1 MRILSILMLCCCLF
15 GCQKSNKK
23 TEQKAYHLKDS
34 ISIHSHSIRDTFKFS
49 KAEFKSIVDNH
60 PEINLHPPLHPEIAY
75 QNNDKG
81 FNSETGQ
88 DVYFTIYAYNLEK
101 YNHNREQFRTKLIE
115 AFHKVNN
122 IHGLYKRG
130 GSFFGHQKARIAAY
144 AEFDVYS
151 YRNKKPTI
159 EDFNI
164 NKEKFI
170 ERLKINFE
178 KGIVKMVNS
187 TENTNALLLQEINIE
202 ISELEKLIDNDIIL
216 KAVRDFEQ
224 RHYNYDKIDLVN

>member
-1 MRILSILMLCCCLF
+1 MRVLSVLLLCCLF
-15 GCQKSNKK
+15 GCQNSKK
-23 TEQKAYHLKDS
+23 NNVQNANHLKDS
-34 ISIHSHSIRDTFKFS
+34 VLIHSHSIRDTFKFS
-49 KAEFKSIVDNH
+49 KAEFKSILENH

-88 DVYFTIYAYNLEK
+88 DVYFTIYAHNLEK
-101 YNHNREQFRTKLIE
+101 HNHNKEQFRTKLIE

-151 YRNKKPTI
+151 YRKRKPTL
-159 EDFNI
+159 EDLKK
-164 NKEKFI
+164 NKTKYI
-170 ERLKINFE
+170 DSLKVCFE
-178 KGIVKMVNS
+178 KGIVKMVNIPEKS
-187 TENTNALLLQEINIE
+187 KTLLLKEINLE
-202 ISELEKLIDNDIIL
+202 ISQLEKLIDNDIIL

-224 RHYNYDKIDLVN
+224 LHYNYDNIDLIW

>member
-15 GCQKSNKK
+15 GCQNFNKN

-34 ISIHSHSIRDTFKFS
+34 ISIHSHSIGDTFKFS
-49 KAEFKSIVDNH
+49 KAEFKSILENH

-81 FNSETGQ
+81 FDSETGQ
-88 DVYFTIYAYNLEK
+88 DVYFTIYAHYLEK
-101 YNHNREQFRTKLIE
+101 NNRDAEQFRTRLIE

-130 GSFFGHQKARIAAY
+130 GSFFGHQKARITAY

-151 YRNKKPTI
+151 YRKRKPTL
-159 EDFNI
+159 EDLKK
-164 NKEKFI
+164 NKTKYI
-170 ERLKINFE
+170 DSLKVCFE
-178 KGIVKMVNS
+178 KGIVKMVNTPEKS
-187 TENTNALLLQEINIE
+187 KTLLLKEINLE
-202 ISELEKLIDNDIIL
+202 ISQLEKLIDNDIIL

-224 RHYNYDKIDLVN
+224 RHYNYDNIDLVN

>member
-1 MRILSILMLCCCLF
+1 MLCCCLF
-15 GCQKSNKK
+15 GCQNSKKK
-23 TEQKAYHLKDS
+23 TEQNTYHLKDS

-49 KAEFKSIVDNH
+49 KVEFKSILDNH
-60 PEINLHPPLHPEIAY
+60 PEINLHPPLHPDIAY

-101 YNHNREQFRTKLIE
+101 YNHNIEQFRTKLIE
-115 AFHKVNN
+115 AFHKVNY

-151 YRNKKPTI
+151 YRKRKPTLK
-159 EDFNI
+159 DLKK
-164 NKEKFI
+164 NKTNYI
-170 ERLKINFE
+170 DSLKINFE
-178 KGIVKMVNS
+178 KGIKKLVN
-187 TENTNALLLQEINIE
+187 TPEKAKTFLLEDIYLE
-202 ISELEKLIDNDIIL
+202 ISQLEKLIDNDIML
-216 KAVRDFEQ
+216 KAIRDFEQ
-224 RHYNYDKIDLVN
+224 RHYNYDNYDLIW

>member
-1 MRILSILMLCCCLF
+1 MRILSVLMLCCCLF
-15 GCQKSNKK
+15 VCQNSNKK
-23 TEQKAYHLKDS
+23 TEQKTYHLKDS

-49 KAEFKSIVDNH
+49 KAEFKSILENH

-130 GSFFGHQKARIAAY
+130 GSFFGHQKARN
-144 AEFDVYS
+144 
-151 YRNKKPTI
+151 RKPTLK
-159 EDFNI
+159 DLKK
-164 NKEKFI
+164 NKTNYI
-170 ERLKINFE
+170 DSLKVCFE
-178 KGIVKMVNS
+178 KGIVKMVN
-187 TENTNALLLQEINIE
+187 TPEKAKTLLLEDIYLE
-202 ISELEKLIDNDIIL
+202 ISQLEKLIDNDIIL
-216 KAVRDFEQ
+216 KAVRVFEQ

>member
-1 MRILSILMLCCCLF
+1 MRILSLLLLCCCF
-15 GCQKSNKK
+15 GCQNSKK
-23 TEQKAYHLKDS
+23 NNLQQANHLKDS
-34 ISIHSHSIRDTFKFS
+34 VLIHSHSIRDTFKFS
-49 KAEFKSIVDNH
+49 KLEFKSIVENH
-60 PEINLHPPLHPEIAY
+60 AEINLYPPLHPDIAY
-75 QNNDKG
+75 QKNNKG
-81 FNSETGQ
+81 FKSETGQ
-88 DVYFTIYAYNLEK
+88 DVYFTIYAHYLEK
-101 YNHNREQFRTKLIE
+101 NNRDAEQFRTKLIE
-115 AFHKVNN
+115 VFRKVNG
-122 IHGLYKRG
+122 IHGVYKRG

-151 YRNKKPTI
+151 YRNRKPTI

-187 TENTNALLLQEINIE
+187 TENTKALLLQEINIE

>member
-1 MRILSILMLCCCLF
+1 M
-15 GCQKSNKK
+15 
-23 TEQKAYHLKDS
+23 
-34 ISIHSHSIRDTFKFS
+34 
-49 KAEFKSIVDNH
+49 
-60 PEINLHPPLHPEIAY
+60 HPPLHPEIAY

-101 YNHNREQFRTKLIE
+101 HNHNREQFRTKLIE
-115 AFHKVNN
+115 AFHKVNS

-130 GSFFGHQKARIAAY
+130 GSFFGHQKARITAY

-151 YRNKKPTI
+151 YKNRKPTT

-187 TENTNALLLQEINIE
+187 TENTKALLLQEINIE

-224 RHYNYDKIDLVN
+224 RHYNYDNIDLVR

>member
-1 MRILSILMLCCCLF
+1 MF
-15 GCQKSNKK
+15 GCLNSNKK

-49 KAEFKSIVDNH
+49 KAEFKSILENH

-101 YNHNREQFRTKLIE
+101 HNHNREQFRTKLIE
-115 AFHKVNN
+115 AFHKVNS

-130 GSFFGHQKARIAAY
+130 GSFFGHQKARITAY

-151 YRNKKPTI
+151 YKNKKPTT

-178 KGIVKMVNS
+178 KRIVKMVNS
-187 TENTNALLLQEINIE
+187 TENTKALLLQEINIE

-224 RHYNYDKIDLVN
+224 RHYNYDNIDLSW

>member
-1 MRILSILMLCCCLF
+1 MRVLSVLLLCCF
-15 GCQKSNKK
+15 VWMSKFKK
-23 TEQKAYHLKDS
+23 NNVQNANHLKDS
-34 ISIHSHSIRDTFKFS
+34 VLIHSHSIRDTFKFS
-49 KAEFKSIVDNH
+49 KAEFKSILENH

-115 AFHKVNN
+115 AFHKVNS

-151 YRNKKPTI
+151 YRNRKPTLK
-159 EDFNI
+159 DLKK
-164 NKEKFI
+164 NKTNYI
-170 ERLKINFE
+170 DSLKVCFE
-178 KGIVKMVNS
+178 KGIVKMVN
-187 TENTNALLLQEINIE
+187 TPEKAKTLLLEDIYLE
-202 ISELEKLIDNDIIL
+202 ISQLEKLIDNDIML
-216 KAVRDFEQ
+216 KAIRDFEQ
-224 RHYNYDKIDLVN
+224 LHYNYDNIDLIW

>member
-1 MRILSILMLCCCLF
+1 MF
-15 GCQKSNKK
+15 GCLNSNKK

-49 KAEFKSIVDNH
+49 KAEFKSILENH

-88 DVYFTIYAYNLEK
+88 DVYFTIYAHNLEK
-101 YNHNREQFRTKLIE
+101 HNHNKEQFRTKLIE

-130 GSFFGHQKARIAAY
+130 GSFFGHQKARITAY

-151 YRNKKPTI
+151 YRKRKPTLK
-159 EDFNI
+159 DLKKNI
-164 NKEKFI
+164 TNYI
-170 ERLKINFE
+170 DSLKVCFE
-178 KGIVKMVNS
+178 KGIVKMVN
-187 TENTNALLLQEINIE
+187 TPEKAKALLLQEINIE
-202 ISELEKLIDNDIIL
+202 ISQLEKLIDNDIIL

-224 RHYNYDKIDLVN
+224 RHYNYDNIDLVW

>member
-15 GCQKSNKK
+15 GCQNSNKN

-34 ISIHSHSIRDTFKFS
+34 ISIQNNSIQDTFKFS
-49 KAEFKSIVDNH
+49 KLEFKSILENH

-88 DVYFTIYAYNLEK
+88 DVYFTIYAHYLEK
-101 YNHNREQFRTKLIE
+101 NNRDAEQFRTKLIE
-115 AFHKVNN
+115 VFHKVNG
-122 IHGLYKRG
+122 IHGVYKRG

-151 YRNKKPTI
+151 YRNRKPTI

-187 TENTNALLLQEINIE
+187 TENTKALLLQEINIE

-224 RHYNYDKIDLVN
+224 RHYNYDNIDLVN

>member
-15 GCQKSNKK
+15 GCQNFNKN

-34 ISIHSHSIRDTFKFS
+34 ISIHSHSIGDTFKFS
-49 KAEFKSIVDNH
+49 KAEFKSILENH

-81 FNSETGQ
+81 FDSETGQ
-88 DVYFTIYAYNLEK
+88 DVYFTIYAHYLEK
-101 YNHNREQFRTKLIE
+101 NNRDAEQFRTRLIE

-130 GSFFGHQKARIAAY
+130 GSFFGHQKARITAY

-151 YRNKKPTI
+151 YRKRKPTL
-159 EDFNI
+159 EDLKK
-164 NKEKFI
+164 NKTKYI
-170 ERLKINFE
+170 DSLKVCFE
-178 KGIVKMVNS
+178 KGIVKMVNTPEKS
-187 TENTNALLLQEINIE
+187 KTLLLKEINLE
-202 ISELEKLIDNDIIL
+202 ISQLEKLIDNDIIL

-224 RHYNYDKIDLVN
+224 RHYNYDNIDLIW

>member
-15 GCQKSNKK
+15 GCQNSNKN

-49 KAEFKSIVDNH
+49 KEEFKSILENH

-88 DVYFTIYAYNLEK
+88 DVYFTIYAHYLEK
-101 YNHNREQFRTKLIE
+101 NNRDAEQFRTKLIE
-115 AFHKVNN
+115 VFHKVNG
-122 IHGLYKRG
+122 IHGVYKRG
-130 GSFFGHQKARIAAY
+130 GSFFGHQKARITAY

-151 YRNKKPTI
+151 YKNKKPTT

-178 KGIVKMVNS
+178 KRIVKMVNS
-187 TENTNALLLQEINIE
+187 TENTKALLLQEINIE

-224 RHYNYDKIDLVN
+224 RHYNYDNIDLVR

>member
-1 MRILSILMLCCCLF
+1 MHVLSVLLLCCLF
-15 GCQKSNKK
+15 GCQNSKK
-23 TEQKAYHLKDS
+23 NNVQNANHLKDS
-34 ISIHSHSIRDTFKFS
+34 VLIHSHSIRDTFKFS
-49 KAEFKSIVDNH
+49 KAEFKSILENH

-88 DVYFTIYAYNLEK
+88 DVYFTIYAHNLEK
-101 YNHNREQFRTKLIE
+101 HNHNKEQFRTKLIE

-151 YRNKKPTI
+151 YRNRKPTLK
-159 EDFNI
+159 DLKK
-164 NKEKFI
+164 NKTNYI
-170 ERLKINFE
+170 DSLKVCFE
-178 KGIVKMVNS
+178 KGIVKMVN
-187 TENTNALLLQEINIE
+187 TPEKAKTLLLEDIYLE
-202 ISELEKLIDNDIIL
+202 ISQLEKLIDNDIML
-216 KAVRDFEQ
+216 KAIRDFEQ
-224 RHYNYDKIDLVN
+224 LHYNYDNIDLIW

>member
-15 GCQKSNKK
+15 GCLNSNKK

-49 KAEFKSIVDNH
+49 KAEFKSILENH

-101 YNHNREQFRTKLIE
+101 HNHNREQFRTKLIE
-115 AFHKVNN
+115 AFHKVNS

-130 GSFFGHQKARIAAY
+130 GSFFGHQKARITAY

-151 YRNKKPTI
+151 YKNKKPTT

-178 KGIVKMVNS
+178 KRIVKMVNS
-187 TENTNALLLQEINIE
+187 TENTKALLLQEINIE

-224 RHYNYDKIDLVN
+224 RHYNYDNIDLVR

>member
-1 MRILSILMLCCCLF
+1 MLCCCLF
-15 GCQKSNKK
+15 GCLNSNKK

-49 KAEFKSIVDNH
+49 KAEFKSILENH
-60 PEINLHPPLHPEIAY
+60 SDINLHPPLHPDIAY

-88 DVYFTIYAYNLEK
+88 NVYFTIYAYHLEK
-101 YNHNREQFRTKLIE
+101 YNNNSEQLRIKLID
-115 AFHKVNN
+115 AFNKVNN
-122 IHGLYKRG
+122 IHGIYKRG

-151 YRNKKPTI
+151 YKNRKPTT

-187 TENTNALLLQEINIE
+187 TENTKALLLQEINIE

-224 RHYNYDKIDLVN
+224 RHYNYDNIDLVR

>member
-1 MRILSILMLCCCLF
+1 MHVLSVLLLCCLF
-15 GCQKSNKK
+15 GCQNSKK
-23 TEQKAYHLKDS
+23 NTEQQTNHLKDS
-34 ISIHSHSIRDTFKFS
+34 VLIHSHSIRDTFKFS
-49 KAEFKSIVDNH
+49 KAEFKSILENH

-88 DVYFTIYAYNLEK
+88 DVYFTIYAHNLEK
-101 YNHNREQFRTKLIE
+101 HNHNKEQFRTKLIE

-151 YRNKKPTI
+151 YRNRKPTLK
-159 EDFNI
+159 DLKK
-164 NKEKFI
+164 NKTNYI
-170 ERLKINFE
+170 DSLKVCFE
-178 KGIVKMVNS
+178 KGIVKMVN
-187 TENTNALLLQEINIE
+187 TPEKAKTLLLEDIYLE
-202 ISELEKLIDNDIIL
+202 ISQLEKLIDNDIML
-216 KAVRDFEQ
+216 KAIRDFEQ
-224 RHYNYDKIDLVN
+224 LHYNYDNIDLIW

>member
-1 MRILSILMLCCCLF
+1 MLCCCLF
-15 GCQKSNKK
+15 GCQNFNKN

-34 ISIHSHSIRDTFKFS
+34 ISIHSHSIGDTFKFS
-49 KAEFKSIVDNH
+49 KAEFKSILENH

-75 QNNDKG
+75 QNNEKG

-101 YNHNREQFRTKLIE
+101 HNHNREQFRTKLIE
-115 AFHKVNN
+115 AFHKVNS

-130 GSFFGHQKARIAAY
+130 GSFFGHQKARITAY

-151 YRNKKPTI
+151 YKNKKPTT

-178 KGIVKMVNS
+178 KRIVKMVNS
-187 TENTNALLLQEINIE
+187 TENTKALLLQEINIE

-224 RHYNYDKIDLVN
+224 RHYNYDNIDLVR

>member
-1 MRILSILMLCCCLF
+1 MRVLSVLLLCCLF
-15 GCQKSNKK
+15 GCQNSKK
-23 TEQKAYHLKDS
+23 NNVQNANHLKDS
-34 ISIHSHSIRDTFKFS
+34 VLIHSHSIRDTFKFS
-49 KAEFKSIVDNH
+49 KAEFKSILENH

-75 QNNDKG
+75 QNNNKG

-101 YNHNREQFRTKLIE
+101 HNHNKEQFRTKLIE

-151 YRNKKPTI
+151 YRKRKPTL
-159 EDFNI
+159 EDLKK
-164 NKEKFI
+164 NKTKYI
-170 ERLKINFE
+170 DSLKVCFE
-178 KGIVKMVNS
+178 KGIVKMVN
-187 TENTNALLLQEINIE
+187 TPDKAKALLLQEINIE
-202 ISELEKLIDNDIIL
+202 ISQLEKLIDNDIIL

-224 RHYNYDKIDLVN
+224 RHYNYDNIDLVR

>member
-1 MRILSILMLCCCLF
+1 MF
-15 GCQKSNKK
+15 GCLNSNKK

-49 KAEFKSIVDNH
+49 KAEFKSILENH

-101 YNHNREQFRTKLIE
+101 HNHNREQFRTKLIE
-115 AFHKVNN
+115 AFHKVNS

-130 GSFFGHQKARIAAY
+130 GSFFGHQKARITAY

-151 YRNKKPTI
+151 YRKRKPTL
-159 EDFNI
+159 EDLKK
-164 NKEKFI
+164 NKTKYI
-170 ERLKINFE
+170 DSLKVCFE
-178 KGIVKMVNS
+178 KGIVKMVNTPEKS
-187 TENTNALLLQEINIE
+187 KTLLLKEINLE
-202 ISELEKLIDNDIIL
+202 ISQLEKLIDNDIIL

>member
-1 MRILSILMLCCCLF
+1 MF

-49 KAEFKSIVDNH
+49 KAEFKSILENH

-101 YNHNREQFRTKLIE
+101 YNYNIEQFRTKLIE
-115 AFHKVNN
+115 AFHKVNY

-151 YRNKKPTI
+151 YRNRKPTLK
-159 EDFNI
+159 DLKK
-164 NKEKFI
+164 NKTNYI
-170 ERLKINFE
+170 DSLKVCFE
-178 KGIVKMVNS
+178 KGIVKMVN
-187 TENTNALLLQEINIE
+187 TPEKAKTLLLEDIYLE
-202 ISELEKLIDNDIIL
+202 ISQLEKLIDNDIML
-216 KAVRDFEQ
+216 KAIRDFEQ
-224 RHYNYDKIDLVN
+224 RHYNYDNYDLIW